1 MGSLSNLTT
10 EVDSVGISGPTDKS
24 SKLCEVLR
32 LNSIDVGVLLEHQN
46 RLPSILLTNLQSFGN
61 PGPTDK
67 ISELCEVLKLNSI
80 DVGVFTETWA
90 TDVTIKRL
98 EAEVEGYTMFHSTRD
113 NCLRSSGGVSIF
125 VKTDFPAKKI
135 NIVVPNQLEIL
146 YVSIRPKNLPR
157 SVSNIVLCGVYYP
170 GSGSIY
176 APSQEDI
183 LLHLNE
189 AVQSFYDKY
198 ASPLIVLLGDF
209 NDLKT
214 DELCDTCSLK
224 QVVNVPTRKTATLD
238 LILTNI
244 DNLMYKVPTTL
255 PSIAKS
261 DHLCVLYV
269 PKKYTKQVTKKENI
283 MIRKF

>member
-1 MGSLSNLTT
+1 MPRSPEIT
-10 EVDSVGISGPTDKS
+10 ETSTRVAHENSFKDPNV
-24 SKLCEVLR
+24 EVLY
-32 LNSIDVGVLLEHQN
+32 DHQN
-46 RLPSILLTNLQSFGN
+46 FFPSIILTNLQSFGN

-90 TDVTIKRL
+90 TDVTLKRL
-98 EAEVEGYTMFHSTRD
+98 EAEVDGYTMFHSTRD

-125 VKTDFPAKKI
+125 VKTDFPAKKVD
-135 NIVVPNQLEIL
+135 IVVSNQLEIL
-146 YVSIRPKNLPR
+146 YVSIRPKKLPR

-189 AVQSFYDKY
+189 AVQSFYDIY

-255 PSIAKS
+255 PSIANR

-269 PKKYTKQVTKKENI
+269 PKKYTKHVTKKENI
-283 MIRKF
+283 MVRKF